1 MTEPN
6 PPETPP
12 SSTDPTEPVEVHRW
26 GPTPNQPAMQAWST
40 RPPVP
45 ASSGPERRGWA
56 RGAIVAVAVVGG
68 IVSGSLSAA
77 AVSSLMRQPSGVAA
91 SQAPI
96 GQNVSNVRIDE
107 SSAVISA
114 VQAAMPAVVK
124 IQSTTGGLVGG
135 QATGSG
141 FIYNSNGWIYS
152 PAASSSPTR
161 RRSPSSCPIAASS
174 KAACTAS
181 TSLTDLAIVKVD
193 ATGLPTVRIRVR
205 RNLEQGQLA
214 IAIGNPLG
222 EFENT
227 VTTGVIS
234 GLGRQI
240 VAGSQATSSSEQLNN
255 LIQTDAAINPGN
267 SGGPLLDSAG
277 QVIGVNTAVSQDAQG
292 IGFAIPI
299 DVAKPIMQQAVDGK
313 PLTRPWIGIYYQPVT
328 KQLAQ
333 ERDLP
338 VDTGVVVDANGGQP
352 AVFPDSPAAA
362 AGLKAGDVITEV
374 DGTAVSAES
383 DLAELICRTSRATR
397 SRSPCCAGAP
407 GRRSRSSWD
416 AARAALGLR
425 VVAASPQ
432 ARLHRLEGPGQRGLR
447 LSATSTSVIRPS
459 ASSAL
464 AMAPARPR

>member
-6 PPETPP
+6 TPDTPP

-26 GPTPNQPAMQAWST
+26 GPTPNQPAMQPWST

-45 ASSGPERRGWA
+45 TGGRTNERRGFA
-56 RGAIVAVAVVGG
+56 PGAIVALAVVAG

-77 AVSSLMRQPSGVAA
+77 AVSSFMRQPASAA
-91 SQAPI
+91 GSQAPV
-96 GQNVSNVRIDE
+96 GTNVSNVHIDE

-114 VQAAMPAVVK
+114 VQGAMPAVVK

-135 QATGSG
+135 EATGSG
-141 FIYNSNGWIYS
+141 FIFDANGWILTNRHVVADAQKITVILSDSRELEGTVYG
-152 PAASSSPTR
+152 
-161 RRSPSSCPIAASS
+161 ID
-174 KAACTAS
+174 
-181 TSLTDLAIVKVD
+181 SLTDLAIVKVD
-193 ATGLPTVRIRVR
+193 ATVLPTVKIGSSSD
-205 RNLEQGQLA
+205 LEQGQLA

-240 VAGSQATSSSEQLNN
+240 VAGSQAASSSEQLNN

-299 DVAKPIMQQAVDGK
+299 DVATPIMQQAMAGK

-328 KQLAQ
+328 KQLAK

-338 VDTGVVVDANGGQP
+338 VDTGVIVDASGNQA
-352 AVFPDSPAAA
+352 AVFPNSPAAD
-362 AGLKAGDVITEV
+362 AGLKAGDVITAF
-374 DGTAVSAES
+374 DGTAINAES
-383 DLAELICRTSRATR
+383 DLAEMML
-397 SRSPCCAGAP
+397 PHQP
-407 GRRSRSSWD
+407 GDTITLTVLRGSSKQD
-416 AARAALGLR
+416 IQVKLGTL
-425 VVAASPQ
+425 P
-432 ARLHRLEGPGQRGLR
+432 EQR
-447 LSATSTSVIRPS
+447 
-459 ASSAL
+459 
-464 AMAPARPR
+464 